1 MCPVNI
7 YTKSWNPPQI
17 KTNTHKTT
25 AKKSGTFTT
34 VITHCSFFV
43 KFRENTGSTHST
55 EKSQQH
61 TIYSIGIG
69 HTGKCVF

>member
-1 MCPVNI
+1 MESSSNKEK
-7 YTKSWNPPQI
+7 YTYNNSNEEWDFHYCN
-17 KTNTHKTT
+17 NTLLLL
-25 AKKSGTFTT
+25 
-34 VITHCSFFV
+34 
-43 KFRENTGSTHST
+43 KFRENTGPTHST